1 MSWEDLRILL
11 AVARGGTLSAA
22 AGRLKVNQTTVTR
35 RLAALEGGLAV
46 KLFQRVDGRLT
57 PTEPGEAALRRAERV
72 EAEMIG
78 LEAELAGADRRPE
91 GTVRLT
97 AVPVI
102 ANRLLVPRLGAFL
115 KAYPG
120 LRIELVAEAR
130 NLSLTRRDCDL
141 ALRFARPQGGAM
153 LCRRLGSLGFSLYGP
168 HQGDPETLPWLG
180 YEEGQARLPQAAWV
194 VQKAAGETLSGLLS
208 GDLETQ
214 IQAVLAGLGRGLLP
228 DFVAAGEPGLRRL
241 SDGPLLEREVWLLL
255 HPDLRH
261 LPRVIAV
268 AEWLQQ
274 VFASLV
280 EGQAPTA

>member
-35 RLAALEGGLAV
+35 RLAALEGDLGL

-91 GTVRLT
+91 GSVRLT

-102 ANRLLVPRLGAFL
+102 ANRFLVPRLAAFL
-115 KAYPG
+115 RAYPG

-141 ALRFARPQGGAM
+141 ALRFARPQGGNM
-153 LCRRLGSLGFSLYGP
+153 LCRRMGSLGFSLYGP
-168 HQGDPETLPWLG
+168 RAGDPEALPWLG
-180 YEEGQARLPQAAWV
+180 YEEGQARLPQAAWIAR
-194 VQKAAGETLSGLLS
+194 KASGEALSGLLS

-241 SDGPLLEREVWLLL
+241 SPGPLLEREVWLLL

-261 LPRVIAV
+261 LPRIAAV

-274 VFASLV
+274 VFAGAS
-280 EGQAPTA
+280 EGKQPPL